1 MIVIVIFV
9 LYRLYSD
16 SNMDSR
22 PHSFEKVIQELV
34 IDIVQAE
41 GGKIGLNILEEVFQR
56 RTGFALSTLKSSR
69 ESCITSTSSNQQ
81 GTVEYL
87 QNILSDEGPL
97 RLSTADSYIYL
108 NFESLLNCST
118 ESEMS
123 LPEVISKLKLSGKIT
138 QLDLSRRCF
147 SSQGELLEV
156 CKSARLLKKLI
167 VRDICFANDA
177 KESANLGISLVE
189 QMKWYYPLLKDIDVT
204 GCSDVTRGILFEA
217 ADNVRQE
224 YGIPLKRAFD
234 VKIIDLLEEHR
245 NIKELLTPLHIS
257 KDLFAISER
266 IEEFVRKGGPVEIS
280 RDGWTFVHTA
290 SASGD
295 ERLISWLLKTGMETG
310 KSKFQSEGSRQPSA
324 LDIAIYRHD
333 APMVKM
339 LLDAQ
344 KTGEYEPCKFVKMLF
359 RSSEVCNVLRHV
371 DEASAPNPQAI
382 LNIFL
387 ESTNLES
394 KKKLLVEIF
403 KSLETSFHDVKEK
416 IPRIEDILAELLKT
430 LMAVGCSLDVSI
442 EELNGKT
449 LLMCAVSSPVLV
461 NTLLDLGAKSC
472 IKDEEGNTVLFY
484 AAREAVHGT
493 VESLEALLRL
503 LPSCEDVNKRNNLG
517 ETPLLYTVS
526 TQVFKGHGALLSQF
540 SRGSYV
546 KTWEVLVGAG
556 ARIDVKSHQNESI
569 IHLILENIKYL
580 VRDPQMSQDDNLISL
595 AVDETIGMIN
605 FVYGKDKKLLN
616 GRDEV
621 GNTALHNLVSDS
633 SIHHNEI
640 VRIAEVLLK
649 CESLVNVQNNDDQ
662 TPLHLVK
669 SWTMAKLLLEQN
681 GGANVLDFR
690 GRSPFLSRCL
700 QYATSEESLD
710 MDAWFEDGLNYG
722 LDPWLQDKEGQSVFE
737 VLLQYGKLDDL
748 RSLITSSI
756 FKDKETIFKKDQKG
770 NTLLHI
776 LCNHNAA
783 ELRQLLSSLLQKGAD
798 ANAINEDGDTP
809 LHIVCRKI
817 LRLPQPKGDNS
828 AHWKFINPLRAYGA
842 DYNIK
847 NKKSFSVLDMVWTNK
862 ELLSRIKRTPNQREC
877 EPFFPW
883 NSVSKAHSEK
893 LFQVVR
899 RRNVGNL
906 EDFFYHRDPIG
917 SGSFGRVFAAINSKD
932 GKEVALKRVE
942 RERLRVQ
949 TRQVNREVQSLIQLA
964 RCPQVVSYLRFI
976 ERTDFT
982 WIALELMEGHLDD
995 LLSSHPEADRIPYL
1009 CIDVLQGVQYLH
1021 EKSFV
1026 HRDLKPSNILFH
1038 FDQGITRLKI
1048 SDFGLSKNIGAV
1060 TSSGSSVWHSN
1071 AGSRCWMA
1079 PELLNSRRPEH
1090 TFQSDLFAVGLILH
1104 YLLADRRHP
1113 FQKEASDEAC
1123 QVGVIEKNII
1133 TDNKFL
1139 CDDLSEEAKD
1149 LLLQLISVKR
1159 DERPTASDAL
1169 KHPFFWSDGRK
1180 VQFISAVANQK
1191 EIATYNP
1198 HDRTRPVV
1206 PVVQQIENSLSSLS
1220 DWSRLF
1226 PTLHTEMT
1234 SGRGGRAY
1242 ETSSAVHLLRF
1253 IRNAY
1258 AHVSDSGRTRGFRT
1272 ALLTDYKFFREVPKL
1287 IISVYNA
1294 VKAEKWD
1301 TKDEISN
1308 VLQSTP

>member
-1 MIVIVIFV
+1 
-9 LYRLYSD
+9 
-16 SNMDSR
+16 MDSR
-22 PHSFEKVIQELV
+22 LPSSDMDIKELL

-41 GGKIGLNILEEVFQR
+41 GGKIGLSSLEKAFER
-56 RTGFALSTLKSSR
+56 RTGFALSSR
-69 ESCITSTSSNQQ
+69 ESSITSSNNNQQ

-87 QNILSDEGPL
+87 QSILSYGGPL
-97 RLSTADSYIYL
+97 RFSTTDSYIYL
-108 NFESLLNCST
+108 HFEASLNCST

-123 LPEVISKLKLSGKIT
+123 LSEVIFELKVSGKIT
-138 QLDLSRRCF
+138 QLDLSRRSF
-147 SSQGELLEV
+147 SSQRELLEV
-156 CKSARLLKKLI
+156 CKCAKLLKKLI
-167 VRDICFANDA
+167 IRDICFANNDIT
-177 KESANLGISLVE
+177 ESANVGISLVE
-189 QMKWYYPLLKDIDVT
+189 HMKWYCTSLEEIDVT
-204 GCSDVTRGILFEA
+204 GCSDVTRGILLESQ
-217 ADNVRQE
+217 DNALQE
-224 YGIPLKRAFD
+224 RGTPLKRAID
-234 VKIIDLLEEHR
+234 VKIIDSLEEHCI
-245 NIKELLTPLHIS
+245 IKELLAPSLFS
-257 KDLFAISER
+257 KHLSAARSR
-266 IEEFVRKGGPVEIS
+266 IEEFVNKGGPVNIS
-280 RDGWTFVHTA
+280 RDGWTFFHTA
-290 SASGD
+290 SAIGD
-295 ERLISWLLKTGMETG
+295 EGLISWLLNTGEN
-310 KSKFQSEGSRQPSA
+310 SKFHSESSRKPSA

-333 APMVKM
+333 APIVKL

-344 KTGEYEPCKFVKMLF
+344 KTTSLDPCRFVKMLF
-359 RSSEVCNVLRHV
+359 RSSDVCNVLRHV
-371 DEASAPNPQAI
+371 VQASAPNPRDVVT
-382 LNIFL
+382 FFMESVSL
-387 ESTNLES
+387 ELKN
-394 KKKLLVEIF
+394 KLLVEIF
-403 KSLETSFHDVKEK
+403 KTLETSFRDVKEK
-416 IPRIEDILAELLKT
+416 IPRIEDILAELLKN
-430 LMAVGCSLDVSI
+430 LMPEDWSPDISI
-442 EELNGKT
+442 PELNDKT
-449 LLMCAVSSPVLV
+449 LLMCALSSPVLV
-461 NTLLDLGAKSC
+461 NTLLNIGAKTC

-484 AAREAVHGT
+484 AAREAIHGT

-503 LPSCEDVNKRNNLG
+503 PPSCEDVNKRNNLG

-526 TQVFKGHGALLSQF
+526 TQGFKRHDALLSQF
-540 SRGSYV
+540 STGSYV
-546 KTWEVLVGAG
+546 KTWEVLVDAG

-569 IHLILENIKYL
+569 IHLILEHIKYL
-580 VRDPQMSQDDNLISL
+580 VRDPQTSQDDNLISL
-595 AVDETIGMIN
+595 AVDQTIGMIS

-649 CESLVNVQNNDDQ
+649 CGSLVDVQNNDGQ

-669 SWTMAKLLLEQN
+669 LWPMAKLLLDHD
-681 GGANVLDFR
+681 GGANVLDSC
-690 GRSPFLSRCL
+690 GRSPFLCRCL

-756 FKDKETIFKKDQKG
+756 FKDKETTCKKDQKG

-783 ELRQLLSSLLQKGAD
+783 ELRQLLYILLQKGAD
-798 ANAINEDGDTP
+798 ANAINDDDDTP

-817 LRLPQPKGDNS
+817 CLLPQQKGQKS
-828 AHWKFINPLRAYGA
+828 AYWKFISPLRAYGA
-842 DYNIK
+842 DYNLK
-847 NKKSFSVLDMVWTNK
+847 NKKNCPVLDIAYSNK
-862 ELLSRIKRTPNQREC
+862 ELVSRIKRTPNQREC
-877 EPFFPW
+877 EPFFQW
-883 NSVSKAHSEK
+883 NSVSKAHYEK

-942 RERLRVQ
+942 REKLRVQ

-1009 CIDVLQGVQYLH
+1009 CIDVLQGVRYLH
-1021 EKSFV
+1021 EKNFV

-1048 SDFGLSKNIGAV
+1048 SDFGLSKNLGAV
-1060 TSSGSSVWHSN
+1060 TSSGSSVYHSN

-1079 PELLNSRRPEH
+1079 AELLHSRRPEH

-1123 QVGVIEKNII
+1123 QVRVIENNII

-1139 CDDLSEEAKD
+1139 CDGLSEEAKD

-1159 DERPTASDAL
+1159 DERPTALDSL

-1198 HDRTRPVV
+1198 HDHTRPVV
-1206 PVVQQIENSLSSLS
+1206 VQEIENSLSSLS

-1226 PTLHTEMT
+1226 PTLHSEMT
-1234 SGRGGRAY
+1234 SGRGSRTY

-1258 AHVSDSGRTRGFRT
+1258 AHVSDSGRTEGFRT
-1272 ALLTDYKFFREVPKL
+1272 ALLTDYIFFREVPKL
-1287 IISVYNA
+1287 FISVYNA
-1294 VKAEKWD
+1294 VKAEKWH

-1308 VLQSTP
+1308 VLNFELPP